1 MSKSFASQTH
11 LRDRFLAAA
20 LFLALA
26 LLSAF
31 FSSKQPRAQSMV
43 GSFSNGFSDGQDFFP
58 IGVWLQNTRDARAYA
73 AMGVNTF
80 VGLWQ
85 GPTETQLAELA
96 KAGMH
101 AIAEQNEV
109 GLTSSNAQI
118 IKAWMHGDEP
128 DNAQPLPGGGHGD
141 CILPNEVVSKFAAI
155 RSRDPTRPVFLNFG
169 QGVVNEAWRGRGSL
183 CSRIGHD
190 AYYRAASRG
199 ADILSFDIYP
209 ITEHRQPH
217 VQGRLELVAGGV
229 ANLKQ
234 WSTTDQRVWAIIGT
248 THIYD
253 PKRRPTPA
261 EIRAMAWMAIV
272 RGARGLVYFVH
283 EWQPSFSSNAIFRY
297 PEISAAVTVLNSEIR
312 NLAPVIN
319 SQQVVVATA
328 DPSTIAAMAR
338 IHNDTLYVFAANL
351 SNNSSRP
358 EITIDRE
365 MYGMGIVLGEARSV
379 RLDGRII
386 RDEFAPYGVHLYVF
400 SGK

>member
-11 LRDRFLAAA
+11 LRDHFLAAA

-26 LLSAF
+26 LLSACF
-31 FSSKQPRAQSMV
+31 WSKQSRAQGMA
-43 GSFSNGFSDGQDFFP
+43 GPFSNGFSDGQDFFP
-58 IGVWLQNTRDARAYA
+58 IGVWLQNTRDAGAYA

-85 GPTETQLAELA
+85 GPTEAQLAELA
-96 KAGMH
+96 KAGMY

-109 GLTSSNAQI
+109 GLTSPNAQI

-141 CILPNEVVSKFAAI
+141 CILPNQVVSKFAAI

-169 QGVVNEAWRGRGSL
+169 QGVVNKAWRGRGSL
-183 CSRIGHD
+183 CSSIGHEE
-190 AYYRAASRG
+190 YYRAASSG

-209 ITEHRQPH
+209 VTEHRQPE

-297 PEISAAVTVLNSEIR
+297 PEIAAAVTVLNSEIR
-312 NLAPVIN
+312 NLASVIN
-319 SQQVVVATA
+319 SPQAVTATA

-338 IHNDTLYVFAANL
+338 IHNEYPLCVCGEL
-351 SNNSSRP
+351 EQQP
-358 EITIDRE
+358 EP
-365 MYGMGIVLGEARSV
+365 
-379 RLDGRII
+379 GR
-386 RDEFAPYGVHLYVF
+386 
-400 SGK
+400 